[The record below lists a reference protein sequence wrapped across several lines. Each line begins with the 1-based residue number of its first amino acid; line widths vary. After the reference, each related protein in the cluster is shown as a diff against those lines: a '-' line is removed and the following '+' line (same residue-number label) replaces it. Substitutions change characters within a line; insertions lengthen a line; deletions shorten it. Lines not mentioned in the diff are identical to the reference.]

1 MEPSNTRVFAYS
13 FTQISEKI
21 VVAKERP
28 WFTRI
33 MLLIG
38 AIAFISFALAPLLS
52 SVLDARQVSQQPSS
66 PQETNNP
73 EAQQE
78 ELQAQARG
86 YELVLEREPENE
98 TALRGLVEVRLQLND
113 IAGVLE
119 PLEKLAAL
127 KPDEMRYTILLAQV
141 KQFTDDLEGA
151 AQIYRKIL
159 QQEPGNTQ
167 ALQGLVE
174 LLVKQER
181 PEAAIGLLE
190 ETLQLAPEANTA
202 KAGSIDVVAVQLLLG
217 QVYTEQQRFDEALQA
232 YDNTQKANPSDFRP
246 LVGKGLILQRQGKI
260 EEARAILTTASSL
273 APAQYKDRVD
283 ALIAQLDAPTPADV
297 KVDEQQPAADSTN
310 EADPQLETEGNP
322 GTPEPEPVP

>member
-1 MEPSNTRVFAYS
+1 
-13 FTQISEKI
+13 
-21 VVAKERP
+21 
-28 WFTRI
+28 
-33 MLLIG
+33 
-38 AIAFISFALAPLLS
+38 
-52 SVLDARQVSQQPSS
+52 
-66 PQETNNP
+66 
-73 EAQQE
+73 
-78 ELQAQARG
+78 
-86 YELVLEREPENE
+86 
-98 TALRGLVEVRLQLND
+98 
-113 IAGVLE
+113 
-119 PLEKLAAL
+119 
-127 KPDEMRYTILLAQV
+127 
-141 KQFTDDLEGA
+141 
-151 AQIYRKIL
+151 
-159 QQEPGNTQ
+159 
-167 ALQGLVE
+167 LVE

-310 EADPQLETEGNP
+310 EADPQPETEADP
-322 GTPEPEPVP
+322 GTSEPEPAPKPEG